1 MFLWPAAWPLSFFF
15 FLFGGYSLPHLKEK
29 GIKDIKFLGQRRYD
43 VREASRHR
51 LPSPAEVTVLCVVSE
66 ILLLG
71 HTAMYQYWKKAWRR
85 EQSCR
90 QARVGQST
98 AGLFASISNGNAAC
112 LQPGV
117 TVCQRGGAL
126 SCNGIQFPRVPGT
139 DETKNCGATPRELNL
154 CVSEY
159 LLVSP
164 GLQVLHIPITKFGK
178 RASIFVFFAIQR
190 DTPLL
195 VVLCSLLLRK

>member
-1 MFLWPAAWPLSFFF
+1 MLEKHPDIGCHLQPRLLFCALFLRFFCWDIQRCTSTERKHDEESRAADKHEL
-15 FLFGGYSLPHLKEK
+15 
-29 GIKDIKFLGQRRYD
+29 
-43 VREASRHR
+43 
-51 LPSPAEVTVLCVVSE
+51 
-66 ILLLG
+66 
-71 HTAMYQYWKKAWRR
+71 
-85 EQSCR
+85 
-90 QARVGQST
+90 
-98 AGLFASISNGNAAC
+98 GLFASTSNGNAAC

-139 DETKNCGATPRELNL
+139 DETKNCGASPRELNL

-178 RASIFVFFAIQR
+178 RASIFVFFAIQH

-195 VVLCSLLLRK
+195 VVLCSLLIRK